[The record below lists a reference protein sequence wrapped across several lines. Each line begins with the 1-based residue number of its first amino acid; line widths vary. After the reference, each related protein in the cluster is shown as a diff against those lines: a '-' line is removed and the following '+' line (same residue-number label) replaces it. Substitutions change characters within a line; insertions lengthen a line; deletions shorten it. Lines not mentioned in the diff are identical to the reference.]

1 MKELRSEVMPFCGI
15 VNPSQFPTS
24 CNVDLYEDGNSGANW
39 HADNGGLFGHKSQ
52 EVRIISPSFG
62 QWRSFETRPIIPMEG
77 VSGCF
82 FAFARWKV
90 ARRSIIATELSKRAN
105 VLNFESTSHGAGLR
119 IMLHRAWSLGAG
131 VRQE

>member
-1 MKELRSEVMPFCGI
+1 MKELRSEDMPFCGI

-39 HADNGGLFGHKSQ
+39 HAGLFGHKSQ
-52 EVRIISPSFG
+52 EVRIISSSFG
-62 QWRSFETRPIIPMEG
+62 QGRSFEIRPIIPMDG
-77 VSGCF
+77 MLSCF

-90 ARRSIIATELSKRAN
+90 ARRSIIATELPKTAN

>member
-15 VNPSQFPTS
+15 VNPAQFPTS
-24 CNVDLYEDGNSGANW
+24 CNADLYEDGNSGANW

-62 QWRSFETRPIIPMEG
+62 QGRSFEIRPIIPMEG
-77 VSGCF
+77 VLGCF